1 MKENYLKVSILKTRT
16 PATQLDGDGVWKR
29 YQRKDIQS
37 FRPLDINLIRFSTVE
52 SWALTLNQ
60 KTFSRSFGKVFLK
73 KYRDVVNTSITLPE
87 NYNLNIKQ
95 WTMMGSEIRCQANKS
110 RKVKS
115 KYNETHISV
124 VGSLILI

>member
-16 PATQLDGDGVWKR
+16 PATQLDGDDVWKK

-37 FRPLDINLIRFSTVE
+37 FRPLYSNLIRFSAVE

-60 KTFSRSFGKVFLK
+60 KTFSRSFGKVSLK
-73 KYRDVVNTSITLPE
+73 KFRDVVNTSITLPK
-87 NYNLNIKQ
+87 NYNLNINQ
-95 WTMMGSEIRCQANKS
+95 WTIMGSEIPCQAG
-110 RKVKS
+110 KVKS
-115 KYNETHISV
+115 KYNETHINV